1 MLVGREAECAR
12 LDSQAGRSGVLVIS
26 LHRQIGIAVV
36 ASNPAGELLYVECA
50 SALVAGVRRNR
61 WTGSD
66 ADAAYGLLMR
76 LPVQSVTID
85 AISNG
90 RGNVMA
96 ALRSLGLC
104 AAPGNVIGE
113 DGNMIVTMA
122 TFQETG
128 EQLEEGM
135 RHVREEVVPSIRVA
149 KGVRAAYWMVD
160 RGNGKRLSVT
170 VWDDADA
177 AATAMPGVMASIKR
191 LREESGRTEPQRSP
205 DYTER
210 FEVFAQV

>member
-1 MLVGREAECAR
+1 
-12 LDSQAGRSGVLVIS
+12 
-26 LHRQIGIAVV
+26 
-36 ASNPAGELLYVECA
+36 
-50 SALVAGVRRNR
+50 
-61 WTGSD
+61 
-66 ADAAYGLLMR
+66 
-76 LPVQSVTID
+76 
-85 AISNG
+85 
-90 RGNVMA
+90 
-96 ALRSLGLC
+96 
-104 AAPGNVIGE
+104 
-113 DGNMIVTMA
+113 MIVTMA

-135 RHVREEVVPSIRVA
+135 RHVREEVVPSIRGA
-149 KGVRAAYWMVD
+149 NGVRAAYWMVD